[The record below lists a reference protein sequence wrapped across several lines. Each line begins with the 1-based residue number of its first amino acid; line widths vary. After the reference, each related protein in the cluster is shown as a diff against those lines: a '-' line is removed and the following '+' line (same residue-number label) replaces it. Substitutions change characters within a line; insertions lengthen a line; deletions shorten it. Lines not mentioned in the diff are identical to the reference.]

1 MYNRQLFTITTDTG
15 VAGDAVKGDTGPAMF
30 GEIMQ
35 VRVLPREADT
45 GGDLEI
51 GLYPTQGD
59 TGDGFLIYSNNDSLG
74 SASTF
79 APRQKV
85 TAGGDGTTDTGYAP
99 YVAAG
104 DYLRVKIRAGRVVAA
119 GGTNQTRV
127 MIWSKSDA

>member
-15 VAGDAVKGDTGPAMF
+15 VAANAVKGDTGPAMF

-59 TGDGFLIYSNNDSLG
+59 TGDGFLIYNDNDSLG
-74 SASTF
+74 VASLI
-79 APRQKV
+79 APRQSITV
-85 TAGGDGTTDTGYAP
+85 AGDGTNDTGWAP

-104 DYLRVKIRAGRVVAA
+104 DHLRVKVRAGRVVAA
-119 GGTNQTRV
+119 GGTNQVRV
-127 MIWSKSDA
+127 MVWSKNYS